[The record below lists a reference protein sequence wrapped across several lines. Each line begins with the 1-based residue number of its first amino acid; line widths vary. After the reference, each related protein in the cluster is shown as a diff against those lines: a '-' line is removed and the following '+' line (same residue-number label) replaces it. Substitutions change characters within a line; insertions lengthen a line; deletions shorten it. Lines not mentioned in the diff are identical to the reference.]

1 MVLPKEREETQM
13 TKEQRL
19 KIISENR
26 TLIEIYSNLKEIST
40 QTDSDELKIAIALL
54 GKATDLLS
62 EV

>member
-1 MVLPKEREETQM
+1 M
-13 TKEQRL
+13 TNAQRL

-26 TLIEIYSNLKEIST
+26 ILIEIYSTLKEIST

-54 GKATDLLS
+54 DKATELLS